1 MEEPQF
7 GEDSELVEEAQFLE
21 ELQLEMVENGSDLD
35 LEDLS
40 SSPDF
45 ATNLMLELE

>member
-35 LEDLS
+35 PEDLS